1 MYSGWP
7 YENGIKV
14 EVIDLLNEDSNCDL
28 FPDLPVEVKD
38 AFGGRI
44 DDNFV
49 LCGGH
54 HFGDPFDKSDQ
65 CYLVGQTEPFV
76 QMTRPMIA
84 GSTVILPN
92 QTLFLTGK
100 AFMFKNMFC

>member
-1 MYSGWP
+1 MHLYSGWP
-7 YENGIKV
+7 YENGVKV
-14 EVIDLLNEDSNCDL
+14 EVIDLLNEDNNCDL

-38 AFGGRI
+38 AFGGRVSN
-44 DDNFV
+44 DFV

-65 CYLVGQTEPFV
+65 CYIVGQTEPFV

-92 QTLFLTGK
+92 QTLFLTGRVI
-100 AFMFKNMFC
+100 